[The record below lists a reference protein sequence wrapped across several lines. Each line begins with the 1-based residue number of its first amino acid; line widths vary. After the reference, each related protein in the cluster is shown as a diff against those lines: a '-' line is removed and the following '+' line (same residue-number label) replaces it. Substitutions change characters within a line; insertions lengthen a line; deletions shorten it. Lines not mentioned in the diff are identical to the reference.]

1 MTEIE
6 TLLEKYQ
13 RFLKESN
20 KNMEIAKK
28 AFEKSKILYE
38 ELVKDNKKIINL
50 IRQYK
55 NMVLD
60 K

>member
-13 RFLKESN
+13 RILKESN

-28 AFEKSKILYE
+28 AFDESKILYE
-38 ELVKDNKKIINL
+38 ELVKNNKKIINL
-50 IRQYK
+50 IRQ
-55 NMVLD
+55 
-60 K
+60 